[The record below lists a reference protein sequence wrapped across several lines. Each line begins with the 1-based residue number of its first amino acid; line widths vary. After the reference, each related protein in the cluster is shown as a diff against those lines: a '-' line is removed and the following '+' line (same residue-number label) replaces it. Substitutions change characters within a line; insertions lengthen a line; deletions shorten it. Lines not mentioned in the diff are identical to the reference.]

1 MCGKKESERNPTSFF
16 SLVVLTPETRSA
28 ANSILRRIMVDLCVV
43 MVGRLKRGEVTPF
56 EVSPAS
62 RRRVAALSNG
72 HDGPT
77 DIGNSVLPGFSDS
90 EMANSWTGNARFMI
104 LFNKFQNS

>member
-72 HDGPT
+72 HDGARPT
-77 DIGNSVLPGFSDS
+77 LAIQCCQVSVIAKWQIPGQVMPDS
-90 EMANSWTGNARFMI
+90 
-104 LFNKFQNS
+104 